1 MAMIKININDLERL
15 ITDLDKAMSYIEN
28 DKSNT
33 DKIFKQLV
41 SNFPS
46 DNHIDELS
54 FKVENELKRMEELS
68 SLLKEASVYLK
79 LDTYSKS
86 EPLCPK
92 QRNTIKTLFIGF
104 LV

>member
-28 DKSNT
+28 DKSNI

-68 SLLKEASVYLK
+68 SLLKWIPIANPNHFVQNKE
-79 LDTYSKS
+79 
-86 EPLCPK
+86 
-92 QRNTIKTLFIGF
+92 TL
-104 LV
+104 

>member
-28 DKSNT
+28 DKSNI

-79 LDTYSKS
+79 SVNQTGYL
-86 EPLCPK
+86 
-92 QRNTIKTLFIGF
+92 
-104 LV
+104 